1 MSGEDN
7 RSLEEAGTDSERPSE
22 VSTSTSGGAE
32 SEEIST
38 LPAGTE
44 TLSPTPLAPSEVST
58 SPSGGAESEEI
69 STLPAGTETLS
80 PTPLAPS
87 EVSTST
93 SSAPESGEMS
103 NLLAGMETLSPTPL
117 APGQVVQGKVLK
129 VADTEIVIDLGLK
142 SEVTVPIADFQDSE
156 GQPSVTPG
164 DTVDVWIEQYDE
176 ASGAVTI
183 SRQKAVRRRVWEDI
197 ERAFQEQTALT
208 GRVVDRIKGGLTVDI
223 GVPAFLPA
231 SHADIRPHSNIEALK
246 GQEISCR
253 IIKINRKRNNVVV
266 SRKLALEEELNRR
279 KSELAERLVE
289 GAELVGRVK
298 SIAEYGVF
306 VDLGGIDG
314 LLHITDLS
322 WGRVG
327 HPSEVVQVGQEIR
340 VKVLKHDL
348 EKGRVSLG
356 MKQHTPDPW
365 EMVPQTYHAGDRIIG
380 RVVSL
385 TDYGAFVELE
395 PGVEGLIHI
404 SEMSWSKRL
413 RHPSKILK
421 LDDRVEVGVLEVN
434 LPKRRISLSLKATL
448 PDPWATVGQ
457 KCAVGTVVP
466 GRVRNLTDFG
476 AFVEIEEGVDGLIH
490 LANMSWNRN
499 IKHPSEI
506 LKKGQKVEAVVLALD
521 PANRR
526 LALGLK
532 QLEED
537 PWQRFFDKTQVGDIV
552 RGKVS
557 RRVSFGMFVEV
568 QEGIEGLCHA
578 SEIANGHGDRGGAK
592 VEVGTEHEFKVIR
605 LNPGERKIA
614 LSMKDLAPP
623 PPKVEE
629 AKPKEP
635 VRLSTMAEALSS
647 AGITPYESPSPRE
660 S

>member
-7 RSLEEAGTDSERPSE
+7 RSLQEAGTDLERPN
-22 VSTSTSGGAE
+22 
-32 SEEIST
+32 
-38 LPAGTE
+38 
-44 TLSPTPLAPSEVST
+44 
-58 SPSGGAESEEI
+58 
-69 STLPAGTETLS
+69 
-80 PTPLAPS
+80 

-93 SSAPESGEMS
+93 SSTPETGEMS
-103 NLLAGMETLSPTPL
+103 NLLAGMETLSPAPL
-117 APGQVVQGKVLK
+117 APGEVVQGKVLK
-129 VADTEIVIDLGLK
+129 VADAEVVIDLGLK
-142 SEVTVPIADFQDSE
+142 SEVIVPIAEFQNSE
-156 GQPSVTPG
+156 GRLSVAPG

-176 ASGAVTI
+176 ASGALTI
-183 SRQKAVRRRVWEDI
+183 SHQKAVRRRVWEEI
-197 ERAFQEQTALT
+197 ERAFQEQTAIS

-246 GQEISCR
+246 DQEISCKV
-253 IIKINRKRNNVVV
+253 IKINRKRNNVVV

-289 GAELVGRVK
+289 GTELVGKVK
-298 SIAEYGVF
+298 NIAEYGVF
-306 VDLGGIDG
+306 VDLGGMDG
-314 LLHITDLS
+314 LLHITDLA
-322 WGRVG
+322 WGRIG

-356 MKQHTPDPW
+356 TKQLTPDPW
-365 EMVPQTYHAGDRIIG
+365 EMVPRTYHVGDRVTG

-395 PGVEGLIHI
+395 PGVEGLVHI

-434 LPKRRISLSLKATL
+434 LPKRRISLSLKASL
-448 PDPWATVGQ
+448 PDPWTTVSE
-457 KCAVGTVVP
+457 KYAVGALVQ

-476 AFVEIEEGVDGLIH
+476 AFVEIEDGVDGLIH

-506 LKKGQKVEAVVLALD
+506 LKKGQKVESVVLALE

-537 PWQRFFDKTQVGDIV
+537 PWQRFFDKTQVGEVV

-557 RRVSFGMFVEV
+557 RKVSFGVFVEV
-568 QEGIEGLCHA
+568 QEGIEGLCHV
-578 SEIANGHGDRGGAK
+578 SEIANGHGGSGDAK
-592 VEVGTEHEFKVIR
+592 LEVGSEHEFRVIR

-614 LSMKDLAPP
+614 LSMKDLAPSP
-623 PPKVEE
+623 PQAEDT
-629 AKPKEP
+629 KPKEP
-635 VRLSTMAEALSS
+635 VRVSTMAEALSS
-647 AGITPYESPSPRE
+647 AGITPYESPSARE